1 MTASLGLPE
10 SRRSSLLSVRRP
22 AWLTAILRNRL
33 GTAGFV
39 IILIAAFVAV
49 FGPILMPGDPNA
61 FVAAPNLPPSRDH
74 LLGTTGLGQDVFHQL
89 VVGTRTTLAV
99 AVVVGLLTSLI
110 AAVVA
115 MVSAFF
121 GGIVDE
127 VLSLLTNVFLILPG
141 FPLMVVLA
149 VFLPSG
155 TVTIALVLSI
165 AGWAFGAR
173 YLRSQALSVRERD
186 FVSAQIV
193 SGERPWRIMFIE
205 ILPNMLGVLTAYLIN
220 QVVYAIGAQ
229 AALEFLGLG
238 APNQVTWGTMLYWAA
253 NNMSLL
259 QGTWWT
265 FVFPGLA
272 IAIVSASLTLM
283 NYVVD
288 EAANP
293 RLRATRSLRGFLKRL
308 PRGSYRAGRATVVA
322 RND

>member
-1 MTASLGLPE
+1 MAQLTDTSGVT
-10 SRRSSLLSVRRP
+10 RSHRAGRRRP
-22 AWLTAILRNRL
+22 AWLSLLLRTRL
-33 GTAGFV
+33 GAAGCV
-39 IILIAAFVAV
+39 ILLVAAFVAA
-49 FGPILMPGDPNA
+49 FGPMLMPGDPNA
-61 FVAAPNLPPSRDH
+61 FVASPNLPPSSEH
-74 LLGTTGLGQDVFHQL
+74 VLGTTGLGQDVLHQL
-89 VVGTRTTLAV
+89 VIGTRATLAV
-99 AVVVGLLTSLI
+99 ALVVGLLTSFI

-115 MVSAFF
+115 MSCAYF
-121 GGIVDE
+121 GGLVDE

-186 FVSAQIV
+186 FVSALIV

-229 AALEFLGLG
+229 ASLEFLGLG

-265 FVFPGLA
+265 FVAPGMA
-272 IAIVSASLTLM
+272 IAIVSASLTLV

-293 RLRATRSLRGFLKRL
+293 RLRASRSLKDFLRRL
-308 PRGSYRAGRATVVA
+308 PRGSFMGGRATVVA
-322 RND
+322 MHE